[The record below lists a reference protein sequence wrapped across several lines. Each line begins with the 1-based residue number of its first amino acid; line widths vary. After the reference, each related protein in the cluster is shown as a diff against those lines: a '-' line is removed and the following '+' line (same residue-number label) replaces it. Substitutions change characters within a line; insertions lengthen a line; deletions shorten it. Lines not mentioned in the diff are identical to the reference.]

1 MPTKKRKASPSKKKV
16 VKKKAAAKKKAP
28 AKTKKVTAKKAAPKK
43 AAKKKSVAKKKPAAK
58 KKAAAKTTTK
68 KKVVKRAAAKKVVAK
83 ARAEAKK
90 AIADAPVV
98 TITEKRI
105 VRANKPVEI
114 QRRVV
119 FVGSCSNCDH
129 LPVRVSKLMALFTLI
144 IAVLSGVIIS
154 QSLPIDFTAHTVV
167 YEYLSNALSSFQ
179 WL

>member
-1 MPTKKRKASPSKKKV
+1 MPTKKRKALPSKKKA

-28 AKTKKVTAKKAAPKK
+28 AKTKKVAAKKAAPKK
-43 AAKKKSVAKKKPAAK
+43 ATKKKSVVK
-58 KKAAAKTTTK
+58 KKAAKTITK
-68 KKVVKRAAAKKVVAK
+68 KKVVKKAAAKKVVAK

-105 VRANKPVEI
+105 TRANKPVEI
-114 QRRVV
+114 HRRVV

-154 QSLPIDFTAHTVV
+154 QSLPLDFTAHTVV